1 MASYD
6 LAITN
11 QSLVERWRGE
21 GRDRMSLR
29 ELATFFNERLLDAAL
44 ESAGASRIDGEV
56 GNLYRVLTADDVSSG
71 VRTQARRQLETEGV
85 SVETVEDHFLSH
97 QTIHT
102 HLTECLDVSRN
113 EPSKDPSERRRA
125 NHDRIRALQRR
136 TEVVSTDALDRLR
149 QSDALALDEFDVFVD
164 VTVLCD
170 ECGTQSDIGKLLDQ
184 GGCQCRLDEPPQ

>member
-6 LAITN
+6 LAATN

-21 GRDRMSLR
+21 GRERMSLR

-44 ESAGASRIDGEV
+44 ESAGATRIDGEV
-56 GNLYRVLTADDVSSG
+56 ENLYRVLTADDVSRG
-71 VRTQARRQLETEGV
+71 VRTQARRRLEAEGV
-85 SVETVEDHFLSH
+85 PVATVEDHFVSH

-102 HLTECLDVSRN
+102 HLTECLGVSRD
-113 EPSKDPSERRRA
+113 EPSKDPSERRRTDR
-125 NHDRIRALQRR
+125 DRIRALQRR
-136 TEVVSTDALDRLR
+136 TEVVTTDALDRLR

-170 ECGTQSDIGKLLDQ
+170 ECGTQTDIGQLLDR
-184 GGCQCRLDEPPQ
+184 GGCRCRTDQAPE